1 MQGIADAR
9 RSELDSFPR
18 FRRGSA
24 AKESN
29 RVQIAVSAT
38 ARNGVMAP
46 DETITVE
53 RAVPSVYVRRP
64 VFAPTPRGMGL
75 WKLGLVPL
83 DSVGGHQQEHMRIG
97 RLDETLKLGVND
109 TSYG

>member
-1 MQGIADAR
+1 MVVGITI
-9 RSELDSFPR
+9 LDSDPTR
-18 FRRGSA
+18 MGRGHACRRDGA
-24 AKESN
+24 
-29 RVQIAVSAT
+29 
-38 ARNGVMAP
+38 G
-46 DETITVE
+46 ITVE

-64 VFAPTPRGMGL
+64 VFAPTPRGMAL